1 MTRQVQ
7 ITPPQAFGLDSFAA
21 ILPRR
26 DPIVGEDLGS
36 FDGFHKGMMIT
47 LAPGTPY
54 EYVVAEN
61 LIAIEWELLQHRR
74 MRDAVLRG
82 LISRAIERAVV
93 NRRKTEYDAAIS
105 KPWEQHRAK
114 GGTRHDW
121 KPPFQFDEAAAKAA
135 GMALA
140 RRAHSGNPEDRAV
153 AYAEI
158 AAHGCDPVDLL
169 AEAHGSDDLELRRH
183 EEKIE
188 GLERRRREV
197 KRDFDALKKARP
209 LEAIVADAE
218 VIDP

>member
-21 ILPRR
+21 ILPPR
-26 DPIVGEDLGS
+26 DPIVGEDPGS
-36 FDGFHKGMMIT
+36 FHGFHEGMMRT
-47 LAPGTPY
+47 LTPATPY

-74 MRDAVLRG
+74 MRDAALRG
-82 LISRAIERAVV
+82 LISKAIERAVV
-93 NRRKTEYDAAIS
+93 NRRKTEYEAAVS
-105 KPWEQHRAK
+105 KPWERHVAR

-121 KPPFQFDEAAAKAA
+121 EPPFLFDEVAARAA

-140 RRAHSGNPEDRAV
+140 RRAHSGNPEERAA

-169 AEAHGSDDLELRRH
+169 TEAHSTKGFELQRH
-183 EEKIE
+183 EAKIE

-197 KRDFDALKKARP
+197 KRDYDALQKARP